1 MILARKK
8 PEKIV
13 NTIET
18 WLKSKIVNAGASGGI
33 VGLSGGIDSAV
44 VAVLLKR
51 IFNDKMLGI
60 KMPCHSS
67 STDEDHADILIEK
80 FQIPSQRVDLTD
92 TYDVLIKSCSGDF
105 SDMACANTKARLRMT
120 TLYLYGQTNDYL
132 VCGTGNASE
141 LTVGYFTKYG
151 DSGSDLLP
159 LAELTKTEVRE
170 VARYLGVPDEI
181 IDKAPS
187 AGLWEGQ
194 TDEDEM
200 GLYYN
205 DIDEY
210 IVTGHSNDEEEISR
224 RFKLSEHK
232 RRMPAIC
239 HIF

>member
-1 MILARKK
+1 MTLARKK
-8 PEKIV
+8 PEDIV
-13 NTIET
+13 KTIEV
-18 WLKSKIVNAGASGGI
+18 WLKSRVEQSGSTGGI

-51 IFNDKMLGI
+51 VFKNRMLTI

-67 STDEDHADILIEK
+67 PRDDDHADLLIEK
-80 FQIPSQRVDLTD
+80 FKLPSKRVDLTD
-92 TYDVLIKSCSGDF
+92 TYDVMIKSCSGDF
-105 SDMACANTKARLRMT
+105 SDLARANVKPRLRMT
-120 TLYLYGQTNDYL
+120 TLYLYGQTNSYL
-132 VCGTGNASE
+132 VCGTGNAAE
-141 LTVGYFTKYG
+141 VTVGYFTKYG

-170 VARYLGVPDEI
+170 VARYLGIPDEI
-181 IDKAPS
+181 VDKAPS

-210 IVTGHSNDEEEISR
+210 IATGHSNNEEEITR